1 MASAAAGPL
10 TRARGWHLATA
21 VVATVAVLLQLVLVW
36 QGNAVLDDV
45 EPPALGERLVRFVGY
60 FTILSNILVAVVTWT
75 LALARDGDGTGWRVL
90 RLTSLVGIAVTG
102 VVHWFLLRPILD
114 LSGADYLVDK
124 LLHVVVPLLA
134 VIGWVAFGPRGRVR
148 RSDVLASLVF
158 PIAWLAYTLVRGAA
172 TGFYPYPFL
181 DVDERGYAAVALACL
196 GVAVLFVALAGA
208 AWKADDRLERTPQLK

>member
-1 MASAAAGPL
+1 MDRG
-10 TRARGWHLATA
+10 RAWHLVTALAATFA
-21 VVATVAVLLQLVLVW
+21 VVFQLVLVW

-45 EPPALGERLVRFVGY
+45 EPPALGERLVRFLGY

-102 VVHWFLLRPILD
+102 VVHWLLLRPILD
-114 LSGADYLVDK
+114 LSGADYLADK

-134 VIGWVAFGPRGRVR
+134 VVGWVAFGPRGRVR
-148 RSDVLASLVF
+148 RRDILASLAF

-181 DVDERGYAAVALACL
+181 DVDDRGYAAVAVACV
-196 GVAVLFVALAGA
+196 GIAALFVALAA
-208 AWKADDRLERTPQLK
+208 VAWQADGRLQRSPQFK

>member
-1 MASAAAGPL
+1 MD
-10 TRARGWHLATA
+10 RARGWHLATA
-21 VVATVAVLLQLVLVW
+21 LVATFAVLFQLALVW

-45 EPPALGERLVRFVGY
+45 DPPALGERLVRFIGY

-75 LALARDGDGTGWRVL
+75 LALAGDSDGTGWRVL

>member
-1 MASAAAGPL
+1 MD
-10 TRARGWHLATA
+10 RARGWHLVTALVATA
-21 VVATVAVLLQLVLVW
+21 AVLFQLVLVW

-45 EPPALGERLVRFVGY
+45 DPPALGERLVRFVGY

-75 LALARDGDGTGWRVL
+75 LALGRDTDATAWRVL
-90 RLTSLVGIAVTG
+90 RLTSLVAITVTG

-114 LSGADYLVDK
+114 LSGADYVADK

-134 VIGWVAFGPRGRVR
+134 VIGWVACGPRGRVR

-158 PIAWLAYTLVRGAA
+158 PIAWLAYTLVRGAV

-181 DVDERGYAAVALACL
+181 DVEERGYAAVALACL